1 MAAVTFSLGK
11 NAKLYV
17 GVGGATTPSTEVK
30 RVTNVTLTR
39 TRDEIDISN
48 RESSDVK
55 VYLAG
60 QADWELTFDILCD
73 QAASGPYVTIR
84 DAYLAGT
91 SLNFKALDRASG
103 NGIEGSF
110 IITECSEDQ
119 PMDGVI
125 KASVKAKPTIVDD
138 TYLPKK
144 VTAS

>member
-1 MAAVTFSLGK
+1 MATVTFSLGK

-17 GVGGATTPSTEVK
+17 GAGGAVSPTTEVK
-30 RVTNVTLTR
+30 RVTNVKINR

-48 RESSDVK
+48 RESPDVK

-73 QAASGPYVTIR
+73 DGASGPYKTMN
-84 DAYLAGT
+84 DAFHDGNP
-91 SLNFKALDRASG
+91 LNLKAVDKTGG

-110 IITECSEDQ
+110 IITEFSEDQ

-125 KASVKAKPTIVDD
+125 KSSVKAKPTIVDD

-144 VTAS
+144 VTAG

>member
-1 MAAVTFSLGK
+1 MATVTFSLGK

-17 GVGGATTPSTEVK
+17 GAGGAVSPTTEVK
-30 RVTNVTLTR
+30 RVTNVNLNL

-48 RESSDVK
+48 RESPDVK
-55 VYLAG
+55 VFLAG
-60 QADWELTFDILCD
+60 QADWELTFDLLSD
-73 QAASGPYVTIR
+73 EGATGPYKTIS
-84 DAYLAGT
+84 DAYHAG
-91 SLNFKALDRASG
+91 SAVNLKALSKASG